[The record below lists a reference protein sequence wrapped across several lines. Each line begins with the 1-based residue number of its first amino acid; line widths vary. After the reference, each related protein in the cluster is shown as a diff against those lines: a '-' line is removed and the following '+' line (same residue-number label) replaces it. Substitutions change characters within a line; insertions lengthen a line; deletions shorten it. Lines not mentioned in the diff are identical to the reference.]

1 MPPTPPPPRRV
12 TAAMVAERAGTSV
25 ATVSLVVN
33 GKARGRISDENA
45 ARVLAAVAELG
56 YVVDGAASALAR
68 GTSDIVVLLAPDLPN
83 PFFGR
88 VIKGVQEEL
97 GGRYQLLLSA
107 AASGAQPT
115 AADVRRL
122 ASLRPAGLLVS
133 APGPEFV
140 DDVPAG
146 IPLVLLD
153 APGLEHRAAVENYDL
168 VPGVE
173 ALAAHLAAR
182 GHRVVAYLDGA
193 TPAAT
198 YTLRRELL
206 REAAA
211 RHGMTLLDSPDAR
224 SGPDLAEAAAAT
236 RIALPAWRAAGATA
250 VVAAADTLAHGVLAA
265 CADLGVRVPDE
276 LAVAGFDDLPASAVT
291 APSLTSV
298 ALPGDALGRAAARR
312 LLELVTLADPADAAE
327 AADAAAG
334 EGAGPVPPADY
345 LTATLT
351 VRAST

>member
-1 MPPTPPPPRRV
+1 MSSPSADPRRI
-12 TAAMVAERAGTSV
+12 TAAMVAERAGTSI

-97 GGRYQLLLSA
+97 GERYQLLLSA

-115 AADVRRL
+115 ASDVRRL
-122 ASLRPAGLLVS
+122 SSLRPAGLLVS
-133 APGPEFV
+133 APTADFL

-153 APGLEHRAAVENYDL
+153 APGLESRAATVNYDL
-168 VPGVE
+168 APGVE
-173 ALAAHLAAR
+173 ELARHLAAR
-182 GHRVVAYLDGA
+182 GHRVIGYLDGA

-206 REAAA
+206 AAA
-211 RHGMTLLDSPDAR
+211 AERHGMTLLAEPEAR
-224 SGPDLAEAAAAT
+224 SGPDVAEAAAAT
-236 RIALPAWRAAGATA
+236 LAALPAWRAAGVTA

-265 CADLGVRVPDE
+265 CASAGLRVPE
-276 LAVAGFDDLPASAVT
+276 HLAVAGFDDLPASAVT

-298 ALPGDALGRAAARR
+298 ALPGDALGRAAAHR
-312 LLELVTLADPADAAE
+312 LLALVGQGQE
-327 AADAAAG
+327 
-334 EGAGPVPPADY
+334 EPPAA

-351 VRAST
+351 IRAST

>member
-1 MPPTPPPPRRV
+1 MPTDTIETMSTLPPAPRRV
-12 TAAMVAERAGTSV
+12 TAAMVAERAGTSI

-97 GGRYQLLLSA
+97 GSRYQLLLSA
-107 AASGAQPT
+107 AASGAQPNAT
-115 AADVRRL
+115 DVRRL
-122 ASLRPAGLLVS
+122 SSLRPAGLLVS
-133 APGPEFV
+133 APGPDFL
-140 DDVPAG
+140 DDLPTG
-146 IPLVLLD
+146 TPLVLLD
-153 APGLEHRAAVENYDL
+153 APGLEARAAAVNYDL
-168 VPGVE
+168 APGVE
-173 ALAAHLAAR
+173 ELARHLAER
-182 GHRVVAYLDGA
+182 GHRVVGYLDGS

-198 YTLRRELL
+198 YLLRRELL

-211 RHGMTLLDSPDAR
+211 RHGMTLLADPDVR

-236 RIALPAWRAAGATA
+236 LAALPAWREAGATA
-250 VVAAADTLAHGVLAA
+250 IVAAADTLAHGVLAA
-265 CADLGVRVPDE
+265 CAQAGLRVPEDV
-276 LAVAGFDDLPASAVT
+276 AVAGFDDLPASAVT

-298 ALPGDALGRAAARR
+298 ALPGDALGRAAAHR
-312 LLELVTLADPADAAE
+312 LLALIAPDDAAPEE
-327 AADAAAG
+327 AP
-334 EGAGPVPPADY
+334 GPLA
-345 LTATLT
+345 ATLT

>member
-1 MPPTPPPPRRV
+1 MSPLPPAPRRV

-45 ARVLAAVAELG
+45 ARVLAAVTELG

-97 GGRYQLLLSA
+97 GSRYQLLLSA

-115 AADVRRL
+115 ATDVRRL
-122 ASLRPAGLLVS
+122 SSLRPAGLLVS
-133 APGPEFV
+133 APGPDFL
-140 DDVPAG
+140 DDVPTG
-146 IPLVLLD
+146 TPLVLLD
-153 APGLEHRAAVENYDL
+153 APGLETRAATVNYDL
-168 VPGVE
+168 APGVE
-173 ALAAHLAAR
+173 ALARHLAER
-182 GHRVVAYLDGA
+182 GHRTIGYLDGT

-211 RHGMTLLDSPDAR
+211 RHGMALLTDPDVR

-236 RIALPAWRAAGATA
+236 SAALPAWRAAGATA

-265 CADLGVRVPDE
+265 CAAAGLRVPED

-298 ALPGDALGRAAARR
+298 ALPGDALGRAAAHR
-312 LLELVTLADPADAAE
+312 LLALVAPEATGDAPPEEAPLPLA
-327 AADAAAG
+327 
-334 EGAGPVPPADY
+334 
-345 LTATLT
+345 ATLT
-351 VRAST
+351 IRAST